1 MLRGLQEDGPV
12 AWRGQGDGGQARR
25 GKGSHR
31 PTQLAVRTRAFTE
44 CNGEPCWIVSKRVS
58 VLDLRFK
65 ELLSVLCKGAK
76 MEAGKAVRACSGE
89 VMLVAWSRE
98 QNLRVSWSDLC
109 FLPVDSKWRTYLLH
123 LWGCSASRC
132 AWHILIQGI
141 LDD

>member
-1 MLRGLQEDGPV
+1 MALWPGGGEGMAARPGEERGVTGPPSLLPGLGLLLSEMESH
-12 AWRGQGDGGQARR
+12 AGLLAREY
-25 GKGSHR
+25 
-31 PTQLAVRTRAFTE
+31 LYRTY
-44 CNGEPCWIVSKRVS
+44 VS
-58 VLDLRFK
+58 K

-76 MEAGKAVRACSGE
+76 VEAGKAVKACSGE

-98 QNLRVSWSDLC
+98 QNLRGSWSDLC
-109 FLPVDSKWRTYLLH
+109 FLPVDSKRGTYLLH